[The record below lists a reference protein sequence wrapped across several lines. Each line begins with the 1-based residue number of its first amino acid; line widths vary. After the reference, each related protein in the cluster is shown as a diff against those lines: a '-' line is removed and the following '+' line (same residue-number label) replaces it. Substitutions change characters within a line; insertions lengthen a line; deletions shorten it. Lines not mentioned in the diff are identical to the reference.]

1 MEPFQE
7 WPQLLDP
14 HLSHLIPL
22 LNSAFLDYV
31 SNHSGNY
38 LRSQRRP
45 TTGFIPLP
53 RGICKVLYTLCKIRG
68 EKVICRFLS
77 NEPKWL
83 DPMLDSFQA
92 WNQIGAPI
100 PENPMNSPGSMIW
113 EERYIALLWLSHLML
128 TPFDLVSISS
138 TGPEDFVAK
147 DIELPPETPAVARRV
162 IQICTRHM
170 SLASRERDAA
180 TRLLVRLTLRP
191 DMRDICLLDY
201 LLQWALLSLLPQSAA
216 SELKPV
222 YYYIGILSFLS
233 GVIASADNS
242 IIAPFLVEI
251 SEKIQTITTEE
262 SSVSHEIFSSALA
275 RKLIIKIL
283 RSITLQAL
291 LVDCSASPSNPFSL
305 LDNMLE
311 DVIDQLL
318 IFLGDK
324 DTPVRFAAS
333 KALSV
338 IAAKLDPSL
347 AARITEAVIDGL
359 EEDTFWEDITGRS
372 RVHSRD
378 NIGPSTLRRNLTGV
392 NPLRWQGLVLT
403 LSHLIYRRSPPVEQ
417 LAEILKALMI
427 ALRFEQRSSI
437 GISVGTS
444 VRDAACFGMWA
455 LARRYTT
462 KELLSIDAS
471 RINPNSNPGH
481 GGSVL
486 QIISNEVLL
495 AATLDPSGN
504 IRRGASAALQEM
516 IGRHPDTIR
525 EGIPLVQ
532 TVDYHAVALRSKA
545 LLEVAIGASRLDE
558 SYRRLIVDGI
568 LDWRGIGSA
577 DSQSRRFA
585 ATAIGLLCTTHSAAY
600 METVLGQVQAKL
612 KSLHS
617 RQVEERHG
625 FLLSLAAMVN
635 ESRRKRRNEDGP
647 NSTDLRSLSGL
658 WDTFNFVCPLADN
671 ELTSTALRPHLTS
684 EAACALISALS
695 LAISENMPMAGNV
708 QTPSAESLRSCLNI
722 LNLSLLRP
730 EDVSIKVSSKAAGDI
745 FHVLNIEQK
754 SEIIENWVNTLKRDQ
769 EMGQLRNYNVC
780 MGRIAAM
787 GLVFRHFSASGAPGV
802 SRVREDIINALLRQT
817 EPSNEIEARVAAINS
832 LSCGPLTCNS
842 KEP

>member
-1 MEPFQE
+1 M
-7 WPQLLDP
+7 
-14 HLSHLIPL
+14 
-22 LNSAFLDYV
+22 
-31 SNHSGNY
+31 
-38 LRSQRRP
+38 
-45 TTGFIPLP
+45 P

-92 WNQIGAPI
+92 WNQIGTPI
-100 PENPMNSPGSMIW
+100 PEDSTNCDGSMIW

-138 TGPEDFVAK
+138 TEPEDFVVK
-147 DIELPPETPAVARRV
+147 YIELPPETPAVAKRV

-191 DMRDICLLDY
+191 DMRDICLLDS
-201 LLQWALLSLLPQSAA
+201 LLQWALLSLLPQPAA
-216 SELKPV
+216 SEINPV
-222 YYYIGILSFLS
+222 YYHIGILSFLS

-251 SEKIQTITTEE
+251 SEKIQSITTEE
-262 SSVSHEIFSSALA
+262 TPVSHEIFSSALA

-291 LVDCSASPSNPFSL
+291 LADSSSSPSNPFSL
-305 LDNMLE
+305 LDSMLE

-338 IAAKLDPSL
+338 IAAKLDSSL

-359 EEDTFWEDITGRS
+359 EEDTFWEDVMGKSKVCRQ
-372 RVHSRD
+372 D
-378 NIGPSTLRRNLTGV
+378 NIGPSTLRRNLTAV

-437 GISVGTS
+437 GTSVGTS

-462 KELLSIDAS
+462 KELLSVDAS
-471 RINPNSNPGH
+471 HIHPTNTPGS

-516 IGRHPDTIR
+516 IGRHPDTIT
-525 EGIPLVQ
+525 EGISVVQ

-545 LLEVAIGASRLDE
+545 LLEVAVGASRLNE
-558 SYRRLIVDGI
+558 SYRCLIVDGL
-568 LDWRGIGSA
+568 LDWRGIRSA

-585 ATAIGLLCTTHSAAY
+585 ATAIGLLCTTQSATD
-600 METVLGQVQAKL
+600 METILGQLQAML
-612 KSLHS
+612 KSLHP

-625 FLLSLAAMVN
+625 LLLSLAAMVN
-635 ESRRKRRNEDGP
+635 ESRKVRRDEYGP
-647 NSTDLRSLSGL
+647 ESADLQSSRGL
-658 WDTFNFVCPLADN
+658 WDIFRVFCPLAEN

-695 LAISENMPMAGNV
+695 LATSENMPMAGKV
-708 QTPSAESLRSCLNI
+708 HRPSAASLRSCLNI

-730 EDVSIKVSSKAAGDI
+730 EDVSIKVSSKAASDI
-745 FHVLNIEQK
+745 FLVLDLERK
-754 SEIIENWVNTLKRDQ
+754 REIIENWVNTLKRDQ
-769 EMGQLRNYNVC
+769 EMGKLRDSNMC
-780 MGRIAAM
+780 MGRIAAI
-787 GLVFRHFSASGAPGV
+787 GLVFRHFSPSKESEI
-802 SRVREDIINALLRQT
+802 SRLDIIDALLRQT

>member
-1 MEPFQE
+1 
-7 WPQLLDP
+7 
-14 HLSHLIPL
+14 
-22 LNSAFLDYV
+22 
-31 SNHSGNY
+31 
-38 LRSQRRP
+38 
-45 TTGFIPLP
+45 
-53 RGICKVLYTLCKIRG
+53 
-68 EKVICRFLS
+68 
-77 NEPKWL
+77 
-83 DPMLDSFQA
+83 MLDSFQA
-92 WNQIGAPI
+92 WNQIDTPI
-100 PENPMNSPGSMIW
+100 PEDPTSSSGSMIW

-128 TPFDLVSISS
+128 TPFDLISISS
-138 TGPEDFVAK
+138 TGPEDFMVK
-147 DIELPPETPAVARRV
+147 YVKLPPETPAVAKRV

-191 DMRDICLLDY
+191 DMRDICLLDS
-201 LLQWALLSLLPQSAA
+201 LLQWALSSLLPQPSA

-222 YYYIGILSFLS
+222 YYYIGVLSFLS

-242 IIAPFLVEI
+242 VIAPFLVET
-251 SEKIQTITTEE
+251 SEKIQAITAEE
-262 SSVSHEIFSSALA
+262 TPVSHEIFSSALA

-291 LVDCSASPSNPFSL
+291 LADFSTSSYNPFSL
-305 LDNMLE
+305 LDSMLE

-333 KALSV
+333 KALSI

-359 EEDTFWEDITGRS
+359 EEDTFWED
-372 RVHSRD
+372 V
-378 NIGPSTLRRNLTGV
+378 IGKSKVYTPDGTDPSTIRRNLTAV

-437 GISVGTS
+437 GTSVGTS

-462 KELLSIDAS
+462 KELLSVDAS
-471 RINPNSNPGH
+471 RIHPTNTPGS

-516 IGRHPDTIR
+516 IGRHPDTIK

-545 LLEVAIGASRLDE
+545 LLKVAVGASRLNE
-558 SYRRLIVDGI
+558 SYRCLIVDGL
-568 LDWRGIGSA
+568 LDWRGIRSA

-585 ATAIGLLCTTHSAAY
+585 ATAIGLLCTTHSATDI
-600 METVLGQVQAKL
+600 ETILGQVQAML
-612 KSLHS
+612 KSLHP

-625 FLLSLAAMVN
+625 LLLSLAAMVN
-635 ESRRKRRNEDGP
+635 VSRKIIRNEDDP
-647 NSTDLRSLSGL
+647 DTADLQSFRGL
-658 WDTFNFVCPLADN
+658 WDIFRFVCPLSDN
-671 ELTSTALRPHLTS
+671 ELTSIALRPHLTS
-684 EAACALISALS
+684 EAACGLISALS
-695 LAISENMPMAGNV
+695 LATSENISMIGNV
-708 QTPSAESLRSCLNI
+708 HRPSAESLSSCLNI

-730 EDVSIKVSSKAAGDI
+730 EEVSIKASSKAASDI
-745 FHVLNIEQK
+745 FLVLDLERRR
-754 SEIIENWVNTLKRDQ
+754 EIIKDWVNSLKRDQ
-769 EMGQLRNYNVC
+769 EMGKLRDSNMC
-780 MGRIAAM
+780 MGRIAAI
-787 GLVFRHFSASGAPGV
+787 GLVFRHVSPSKEPEI
-802 SRVREDIINALLRQT
+802 SRVDIIDALLRQA

-832 LSCGPLTCNS
+832 LSYGPLTCNS
-842 KEP
+842 KESRP

>member
-1 MEPFQE
+1 
-7 WPQLLDP
+7 
-14 HLSHLIPL
+14 
-22 LNSAFLDYV
+22 
-31 SNHSGNY
+31 
-38 LRSQRRP
+38 
-45 TTGFIPLP
+45 
-53 RGICKVLYTLCKIRG
+53 
-68 EKVICRFLS
+68 
-77 NEPKWL
+77 
-83 DPMLDSFQA
+83 MLDSFQA
-92 WNQIGAPI
+92 WNQISTPI
-100 PENPMNSPGSMIW
+100 PEDSTNSHGSMIW

-138 TGPEDFVAK
+138 TGPEDFVVK
-147 DIELPPETPAVARRV
+147 YIELPPETPAVAKRL

-170 SLASRERDAA
+170 SLASREREAA

-191 DMRDICLLDY
+191 DMRDICLLDS
-201 LLQWALLSLLPQSAA
+201 LLQWALLALLPQPVKSL
-216 SELKPV
+216 LKPV

-251 SEKIQTITTEE
+251 SEKIQAITTEE
-262 SSVSHEIFSSALA
+262 TPVSHEIFSSALA

-291 LVDCSASPSNPFSL
+291 LADSSTSPSNPFSL
-305 LDNMLE
+305 LDSMLE

-359 EEDTFWEDITGRS
+359 EEDTFWEDVMGKSKVYREE
-372 RVHSRD
+372 
-378 NIGPSTLRRNLTGV
+378 NIGPSTLKRNLTAV

-437 GISVGTS
+437 GTSIGTS

-462 KELLSIDAS
+462 KELLSVDAS
-471 RINPNSNPGH
+471 CIHPTKILGSGD
-481 GGSVL
+481 SVL

-516 IGRHPDTIR
+516 IGRHPDTIK
-525 EGIPLVQ
+525 EGIQLVQ

-545 LLEVAIGASRLDE
+545 LIEVAVGASRLNE
-558 SYRRLIVDGI
+558 SYRFLIVDGL
-568 LDWRGIGSA
+568 LDWRGIRSA

-585 ATAIGLLCTTHSAAY
+585 ATAIGLLCTTHSATD
-600 METVLGQVQAKL
+600 MESVLGQVQAML
-612 KSLHS
+612 KSLHP

-625 FLLSLAAMVN
+625 LLLTLAAMVN
-635 ESRRKRRNEDGP
+635 ESREIRRDEHGRD
-647 NSTDLRSLSGL
+647 SADLQSFRRL
-658 WDTFNFVCPLADN
+658 WDIFRGFCPLADN

-695 LAISENMPMAGNV
+695 LATSENIPIAENV
-708 QTPSAESLRSCLNI
+708 HRPSAASLKSCLNI

-730 EDVSIKVSSKAAGDI
+730 EDVSIKVSSKAASDV
-745 FHVLNIEQK
+745 FLVLDLERK
-754 SEIIENWVNTLKRDQ
+754 REIVENWINTLKRDQ
-769 EMGQLRNYNVC
+769 EMGKLRDSNMC
-780 MGRIAAM
+780 MGRIAAI
-787 GLVFRHFSASGAPGV
+787 GLVFWHFSPSKESEI
-802 SRVREDIINALLRQT
+802 SRVDIINALLRQT

>member
-14 HLSHLIPL
+14 HLSHFISL
-22 LNSAFLDYV
+22 LNSTFLDYL
-31 SNHSGNY
+31 SNHSGHY
-38 LRSQRRP
+38 IPSQRKHS
-45 TTGFIPLP
+45 TGFIPLP
-53 RGICKVLYTLCKIRG
+53 RGICKLLYILCKIRG

-92 WNQIGAPI
+92 WSPEAPKD
-100 PENPMNSPGSMIW
+100 SPGSMIW
-113 EERYIALLWLSHLML
+113 EKRYITLLWLSHLML

-138 TGPEDFVAK
+138 TGPEDLLVE
-147 DIELPPETPAVARRV
+147 DIQLPPGTPAVAQRV

-191 DMRDICLLDY
+191 DMRDIRLLDS
-201 LLQWALLSLLPQSAA
+201 LLHWTLLSLLPQPAA
-216 SELKPV
+216 SELKSV

-242 IIAPFLVEI
+242 IIVPFLVET
-251 SEKIQTITTEE
+251 SEKIQAITSEE
-262 SSVSHEIFSSALA
+262 TTVSHDIFSSALA

-291 LVDCSASPSNPFSL
+291 QADYSSSPSNPYNL
-305 LDNMLE
+305 LDCMLE

-318 IFLGDK
+318 IFLGDR

-338 IAAKLDPSL
+338 IAAKLDTSL

-359 EEDTFWEDITGRS
+359 EEDTFWEDVKDKSKVYTQDSTGS
-372 RVHSRD
+372 T
-378 NIGPSTLRRNLTGV
+378 TLRRNLTAV

-417 LAEILKALMI
+417 LAEILQALMI
-427 ALRFEQRSSI
+427 ALRFEQRSSN
-437 GISVGTS
+437 GTSVGTS

-462 KELLSIDAS
+462 KELLSVDVS
-471 RINPNSNPGH
+471 RIHPNYTPRS
-481 GGSVL
+481 GSTVL
-486 QIISNEVLL
+486 QIVSNEVLL

-516 IGRHPDTIR
+516 IGRHPDTIQ
-525 EGIPLVQ
+525 EGISLVQ
-532 TVDYHAVALRSKA
+532 IVDYHAVALRSKA
-545 LLEVAIGASRLDE
+545 LLEVAVGASWLNE
-558 SYRRLIVDGI
+558 SYRCLIVDGL
-568 LDWRGIGSA
+568 LDWRGIRSA

-585 ATAIGLLCTTHSAAY
+585 ATAIGLLCTTPSVKD
-600 METVLGQVQAKL
+600 MEAFLGQLQAML

-625 FLLSLAAMVN
+625 LLLSLAAMVN
-635 ESRRKRRNEDGP
+635 
-647 NSTDLRSLSGL
+647 
-658 WDTFNFVCPLADN
+658 
-671 ELTSTALRPHLTS
+671 
-684 EAACALISALS
+684 
-695 LAISENMPMAGNV
+695 
-708 QTPSAESLRSCLNI
+708 
-722 LNLSLLRP
+722 
-730 EDVSIKVSSKAAGDI
+730 
-745 FHVLNIEQK
+745 
-754 SEIIENWVNTLKRDQ
+754 
-769 EMGQLRNYNVC
+769 
-780 MGRIAAM
+780 
-787 GLVFRHFSASGAPGV
+787 
-802 SRVREDIINALLRQT
+802 
-817 EPSNEIEARVAAINS
+817 
-832 LSCGPLTCNS
+832 
-842 KEP
+842 

>member
-1 MEPFQE
+1 M
-7 WPQLLDP
+7 
-14 HLSHLIPL
+14 
-22 LNSAFLDYV
+22 
-31 SNHSGNY
+31 
-38 LRSQRRP
+38 
-45 TTGFIPLP
+45 PLP
-53 RGICKVLYTLCKIRG
+53 RGICKVLYTFCKIRG
-68 EKVICRFLS
+68 EKVICHFLS

-92 WNQIGAPI
+92 WNQVGAPI
-100 PENPMNSPGSMIW
+100 PENPMNSHGSMIW
-113 EERYIALLWLSHLML
+113 EERYITLLWLSHLML

-138 TGPEDFVAK
+138 TGPEDFVVK
-147 DIELPPETPAVARRV
+147 DIELLPETPAVARRV

-191 DMRDICLLDY
+191 DMRDICLLDS

-233 GVIASADNS
+233 GVIASAHNS

-251 SEKIQTITTEE
+251 SEKIQIITAEE

-291 LVDCSASPSNPFSL
+291 LADCSASPSNPFSL

-359 EEDTFWEDITGRS
+359 EEDTFWEDVKGGS
-372 RVHSRD
+372 RVHLQD
-378 NIGPSTLRRNLTGV
+378 NIGPSTLRRNLAAV

-462 KELLSIDAS
+462 KELLSIGAS
-471 RINPNSNPGH
+471 RINPTSNP
-481 GGSVL
+481 GSVL
-486 QIISNEVLL
+486 QIISNEILL

-558 SYRRLIVDGI
+558 SYRLLIVDGI

-585 ATAIGLLCTTHSAAY
+585 ATAIGLLCTAHSATY
-600 METVLGQVQAKL
+600 METVLGQVQAML
-612 KSLHS
+612 KSLHP

-625 FLLSLAAMVN
+625 LLLSLAAVVN

-658 WDTFNFVCPLADN
+658 WDIFCFVCPLADN

-695 LAISENMPMAGNV
+695 LATSESMPVAGNV

-745 FHVLNIEQK
+745 FHVLDIEQK
-754 SEIIENWVNTLKRDQ
+754 SEILENWVNTLKRDQ

-787 GLVFRHFSASGAPGV
+787 GLIFRHFSASGAPRV

-817 EPSNEIEARVAAINS
+817 EPSNEIEARVAAISS

>member
-1 MEPFQE
+1 M
-7 WPQLLDP
+7 
-14 HLSHLIPL
+14 
-22 LNSAFLDYV
+22 
-31 SNHSGNY
+31 
-38 LRSQRRP
+38 
-45 TTGFIPLP
+45 
-53 RGICKVLYTLCKIRG
+53 
-68 EKVICRFLS
+68 
-77 NEPKWL
+77 
-83 DPMLDSFQA
+83 
-92 WNQIGAPI
+92 
-100 PENPMNSPGSMIW
+100 
-113 EERYIALLWLSHLML
+113 LLWLSHLML
-128 TPFDLVSISS
+128 TPFDLISISS
-138 TGPEDFVAK
+138 TGPEDFVVE
-147 DIELPPETPAVARRV
+147 DIELPPETPDIARRV

-191 DMRDICLLDY
+191 DMRDICLLDS
-201 LLQWALLSLLPQSAA
+201 LLQWALLLLLPQPAA
-216 SELKPV
+216 SERNPL
-222 YYYIGILSFLS
+222 YYYIGILSYLS

-242 IIAPFLVEI
+242 IITPFLVEI
-251 SEKIQTITTEE
+251 FDKIQTIIAEE
-262 SSVSHEIFSSALA
+262 TSVSHEIFSSALA

-291 LVDCSASPSNPFSL
+291 LADSSASPSNLFSL
-305 LDNMLE
+305 LDNVLE

-359 EEDTFWEDITGRS
+359 EEDAFWEDIKGGS
-372 RVHSRD
+372 RVYSQD
-378 NIGPSTLRRNLTGV
+378 NIGLSTLRRNLTAV

-417 LAEILKALMI
+417 LVEILKALMI

-437 GISVGTS
+437 GASVGTS

-462 KELLSIDAS
+462 KELLSVNAS
-471 RINPNSNPGH
+471 RIHPTSNPGD

-486 QIISNEVLL
+486 QIISNAVLL

-516 IGRHPDTIR
+516 IGRHPDMIR

-532 TVDYHAVALRSKA
+532 TVDYHAVALRSKS
-545 LLEVAIGASRLDE
+545 LLEVAIGASRVDE
-558 SYRRLIVDGI
+558 SYRCLIVDGL

-577 DSQSRRFA
+577 DSRSRRFA
-585 ATAIGLLCTTHSAAY
+585 ATAIGRLCTTHSAAY
-600 METVLGQVQAKL
+600 METILGQVQAML
-612 KSLHS
+612 KSLHP

-625 FLLSLAAMVN
+625 LLLSLAAIVD
-635 ESRRKRRNEDGP
+635 ESRRKRRVENGP
-647 NSTDLRSLSGL
+647 NSTDLQSFSGL
-658 WDTFNFVCPLADN
+658 WDIFSFVCPLADN

-695 LAISENMPMAGNV
+695 LATSENMSMTGSV
-708 QTPSAESLRSCLNI
+708 QRPSTESLKSCLNI
-722 LNLSLLRP
+722 LDLSLLRP
-730 EDVSIKVSSKAAGDI
+730 EDISIKVSSKAAGDI
-745 FHVLNIEQK
+745 FQVLDLEQK
-754 SEIIENWVNTLKRDQ
+754 REIIEDWAGTLKRDQ
-769 EMGQLRNYNVC
+769 VMGQLRNSNMC
-780 MGRIAAM
+780 LGRIAAM
-787 GLVFRHFSASGAPGV
+787 GLVFRHFSASEAPEI

-817 EPSNEIEARVAAINS
+817 DPGNEIEARVAAISS

>member
-1 MEPFQE
+1 M
-7 WPQLLDP
+7 
-14 HLSHLIPL
+14 
-22 LNSAFLDYV
+22 
-31 SNHSGNY
+31 
-38 LRSQRRP
+38 
-45 TTGFIPLP
+45 P

-83 DPMLDSFQA
+83 DPILDSFQA
-92 WNQIGAPI
+92 WNQFGTPI
-100 PENPMNSPGSMIW
+100 HEDPTNFHGPMIW
-113 EERYIALLWLSHLML
+113 EERFIALLWLSHLML
-128 TPFDLVSISS
+128 TPFDLVSVSS
-138 TGPEDFVAK
+138 TGLEDFLVE
-147 DIELPPETPAVARRV
+147 DIKLPPETPAVARRV
-162 IQICTRHM
+162 IQLCTRHM

-180 TRLLVRLTLRP
+180 IRLLVRLTLRP
-191 DMRDICLLDY
+191 DMRDICLLES
-201 LLQWALLSLLPQSAA
+201 LLQWALLSLVPQSAV
-216 SELKPV
+216 SERKPV
-222 YYYIGILSFLS
+222 YYYIGILSFLG
-233 GVIASADNS
+233 GVIASADNY

-251 SEKIQTITTEE
+251 FEKIQSITAEE
-262 SSVSHEIFSSALA
+262 TSVSREIFSSALA
-275 RKLIIKIL
+275 RKRIIKIL
-283 RSITLQAL
+283 RSTTLQAL
-291 LVDCSASPSNPFSL
+291 LADSSASPSNPFGL

-324 DTPVRFAAS
+324 DTPVRFSAS

-359 EEDTFWEDITGRS
+359 EEDAFWEEMKGGS
-372 RVHSRD
+372 SLYSQD
-378 NIGPSTLRRNLTGV
+378 NKGPSTLTRNLTAV

-437 GISVGTS
+437 GTSIGTS

-462 KELLSIDAS
+462 NELLSVNTS
-471 RINPNSNPGH
+471 SVHPTSNSGD

-486 QIISNEVLL
+486 QLISNEVLL

-525 EGIPLVQ
+525 EGIALVQ

-545 LLEVAIGASRLDE
+545 LLEVAVGASRLDE
-558 SYRRLIVDGI
+558 SYRCLIVDGL

-585 ATAIGLLCTTHSAAY
+585 ATAVGLLCTTHSVLY
-600 METVLGQVQAKL
+600 METILGQVQAML
-612 KSLHS
+612 KILHP

-625 FLLSLAAMVN
+625 LLLSLAAIVV
-635 ESRRKRRNEDGP
+635 ESRRKRMVENGP
-647 NSTDLRSLSGL
+647 NSTYLESFSGL
-658 WDTFNFVCPLADN
+658 WDIFSFVCPLADN
-671 ELTSTALRPHLTS
+671 ELTSTALRPHLTA

-695 LAISENMPMAGNV
+695 LATSENMSMAGNV
-708 QTPSAESLRSCLNI
+708 QRPSTESLRSCLNI
-722 LNLSLLRP
+722 LDLSLLRP
-730 EDVSIKVSSKAAGDI
+730 EEISIKFSSNAAGNI
-745 FHVLNIEQK
+745 FQVLDLEQK
-754 SEIIENWVNTLKRDQ
+754 KEIIKGWANTLKRDQ
-769 EMGQLRNYNVC
+769 EMGQLRNYNMS

-787 GLVFRHFSASGAPGV
+787 GLVFRHFSASEALDISG
-802 SRVREDIINALLRQT
+802 VREAIINALLRET
-817 EPSNEIEARVAAINS
+817 EPSSEIEVRVAAISS
-832 LSCGPLTCNS
+832 LACGPLTCHS

>member
-1 MEPFQE
+1 M
-7 WPQLLDP
+7 
-14 HLSHLIPL
+14 
-22 LNSAFLDYV
+22 
-31 SNHSGNY
+31 
-38 LRSQRRP
+38 
-45 TTGFIPLP
+45 
-53 RGICKVLYTLCKIRG
+53 
-68 EKVICRFLS
+68 ICRFLS

-92 WNQIGAPI
+92 WNQIGTPI
-100 PENPMNSPGSMIW
+100 QENPTNSNGSMIW

-138 TGPEDFVAK
+138 TGPEDFMVQ

-162 IQICTRHM
+162 IQICTQHM

-191 DMRDICLLDY
+191 DMRDICLLDS
-201 LLQWALLSLLPQSAA
+201 LLQWALLSLLPQSPA
-216 SELKPV
+216 SEIKPV

-251 SEKIQTITTEE
+251 SEKIQTITAEE
-262 SSVSHEIFSSALA
+262 TSVSHEIFSSALA

-291 LVDCSASPSNPFSL
+291 LADASASTSNPFSL

-311 DVIDQLL
+311 AVIDQLL

-338 IAAKLDPSL
+338 IAARLDPSL
-347 AARITEAVIDGL
+347 AARITEAIIDGL
-359 EEDTFWEDITGRS
+359 EEDTFWEDITVGS
-372 RVHSRD
+372 RVYSQD
-378 NIGPSTLRRNLTGV
+378 NIGPSTLRRNLTAV

-417 LAEILKALMI
+417 LAEILKALII

-437 GISVGTS
+437 GTSVGTS

-462 KELLSIDAS
+462 KELLSVDVS
-471 RINPNSNPGH
+471 RIHPINNPGD

-545 LLEVAIGASRLDE
+545 LLEVAIGASRLNE
-558 SYRRLIVDGI
+558 SYRCLIVDGL

-600 METVLGQVQAKL
+600 MKTILGQLQAML
-612 KSLHS
+612 KSLHP

-625 FLLSLAAMVN
+625 LLLSLAAMVN
-635 ESRRKRRNEDGP
+635 ESRRKQRVEDGP
-647 NSTDLRSLSGL
+647 NSTDLRSFSGL
-658 WDTFNFVCPLADN
+658 WDIFSSVCPLADN

-695 LAISENMPMAGNV
+695 LATSKNMSMAGNA

-722 LNLSLLRP
+722 LNLSLIRP

-745 FHVLNIEQK
+745 FHVLDPEQK
-754 SEIIENWVNTLKRDQ
+754 REIIVDWADTLKRDQ
-769 EMGQLRNYNVC
+769 EMGRLRNFNMC

-787 GLVFRHFSASGAPGV
+787 GLVFRHFLASEAPEI
-802 SRVREDIINALLRQT
+802 SRVQEDIINALLRQT
-817 EPSNEIEARVAAINS
+817 EPCNEIEARVAAINS

-842 KEP
+842 KDT

>member
-1 MEPFQE
+1 M
-7 WPQLLDP
+7 
-14 HLSHLIPL
+14 
-22 LNSAFLDYV
+22 
-31 SNHSGNY
+31 
-38 LRSQRRP
+38 
-45 TTGFIPLP
+45 P

-92 WNQIGAPI
+92 WN
-100 PENPMNSPGSMIW
+100 PEDPTNSHGSMIW
-113 EERYIALLWLSHLML
+113 EERYITLLWLSHLML

-138 TGPEDFVAK
+138 TGPEDFMFNY
-147 DIELPPETPAVARRV
+147 IELPPETPAVAKRV

-191 DMRDICLLDY
+191 DMRDICLLDS
-201 LLQWALLSLLPQSAA
+201 LLQWALLSLLPQPAA

-242 IIAPFLVEI
+242 IIAPFLVET
-251 SEKIQTITTEE
+251 SEKIQAITAEE
-262 SSVSHEIFSSALA
+262 TPVSHEIFSSALA

-291 LVDCSASPSNPFSL
+291 LADSSTSPSNPSGL
-305 LDNMLE
+305 LDCMLE

-318 IFLGDK
+318 IFLGDR

-338 IAAKLDPSL
+338 IAAKLDTSL

-359 EEDTFWEDITGRS
+359 EEDTFWEDFKGKSKVYTHDS
-372 RVHSRD
+372 T
-378 NIGPSTLRRNLTGV
+378 GPSTLRRNLTAV

-417 LAEILKALMI
+417 LAEILQALMI
-427 ALRFEQRSSI
+427 ALRFEQRSPI
-437 GISVGTS
+437 GTSVGTS

-462 KELLSIDAS
+462 KELLSVDVS
-471 RINPNSNPGH
+471 RIHPTNTPGS

-486 QIISNEVLL
+486 QIVSNEVLL

-516 IGRHPDTIR
+516 IGRHPDTIQ
-525 EGIPLVQ
+525 ESIPLVQ

-545 LLEVAIGASRLDE
+545 LLEVAVGASRLNE
-558 SYRRLIVDGI
+558 SYRCLIVDGL
-568 LDWRGIGSA
+568 LDWRGIRSA

-585 ATAIGLLCTTHSAAY
+585 ATAIGLLCTTRSATD
-600 METVLGQVQAKL
+600 MGTFLGQVQAIL

-625 FLLSLAAMVN
+625 LLLSLAAMVN
-635 ESRRKRRNEDGP
+635 ESRKLRRDEDVP
-647 NSTDLRSLSGL
+647 DSADLQGSRGL
-658 WDTFNFVCPLADN
+658 WDIFRFVCPLADN
-671 ELTSTALRPHLTS
+671 ELTSTASRPHLTS

-695 LAISENMPMAGNV
+695 LATSENMPVAGNV
-708 QTPSAESLRSCLNI
+708 HRPSAESLRSCLNI

-730 EDVSIKVSSKAAGDI
+730 EDASIRVSSKAASDI
-745 FHVLNIEQK
+745 FLVLDLERK

-769 EMGQLRNYNVC
+769 EMGKLRDSNMC
-780 MGRIAAM
+780 LGRIAAI
-787 GLVFRHFSASGAPGV
+787 GLVFQHFSPSKNPGI
-802 SRVREDIINALLRQT
+802 SRVDIIKALLRQT
-817 EPSNEIEARVAAINS
+817 EPSNEIEARVAAIKS

-842 KEP
+842 KEPWP